1 MLNLPAFS
9 PYSFAPS
16 LLRRTEIFLQTRP
29 PSRGVH
35 SHYHILRPAD
45 LFTGQ
50 IHDLQPKNLH
60 IRRELQT
67 FRRLPKSGAI
77 VLSSKTEFEKL
88 MDLSVSERSKLLD
101 QIQVWDEDVA
111 NFKGRDLWITALE
124 GCCLGKPAFRDDV
137 SVFSMNF

>member
-1 MLNLPAFS
+1 
-9 PYSFAPS
+9 
-16 LLRRTEIFLQTRP
+16 
-29 PSRGVH
+29 
-35 SHYHILRPAD
+35 
-45 LFTGQ
+45 
-50 IHDLQPKNLH
+50 
-60 IRRELQT
+60 
-67 FRRLPKSGAI
+67 
-77 VLSSKTEFEKL
+77 